1 MFLSSIS
8 GNDAMSLNWFDCDMS
23 NARLQE
29 PLRPLHVN
37 WSVSKKITPVISSSL
52 SKKTSGDSFRSMSL
66 GPPCCSPNSGGVGQL
81 WLQPHW
87 MPSSQRKHPAAPPG
101 QKANLGIWV
110 SYGPMDP
117 GGLHCKHQCFH
128 HNMPRH
134 AFGAAFSPQ
143 IRELMRQKRWCS
155 VTRRK
160 LTKKVL
166 IKMRVPFRQKGSVT
180 AVTLWY
186 CRFMWFRV
194 LSPCKIVSDSVAYS
208 NRLYQI
214 MW

>member
-1 MFLSSIS
+1 MWTSTANQCLYHQLPVNVLIIHFWERRYVSQLVWLWHVKRTFTGTSSS
-8 GNDAMSLNWFDCDMS
+8 PSCELKCFK
-23 NARLQE
+23 
-29 PLRPLHVN
+29 
-37 WSVSKKITPVISSSL
+37 KKITPVISSSL

-186 CRFMWFRV
+186 LPIYVISGFIPM
-194 LSPCKIVSDSVAYS
+194 
-208 NRLYQI
+208 
-214 MW
+214 